1 MVPLHAAE
9 GVTSAQSARYRRD
22 GMRLFM
28 SCRIASRHETEG
40 TGMVLIATV
49 VGGLIAGAVWGFGK
63 KSLLIYGAVWFLVF
77 VLQTMFVADSADREK
92 PAYWILSA
100 VFLVLGIAL
109 VGIGTWARN
118 QSEG

>member
-1 MVPLHAAE
+1 
-9 GVTSAQSARYRRD
+9 
-22 GMRLFM
+22 
-28 SCRIASRHETEG
+28 
-40 TGMVLIATV
+40 MVLIATV